1 MTPTRAIALAVIPF
15 TLIMASGCASTGDLD
30 AVRKLAQEAK
40 DSADRANQKSDQA
53 LATANEAKA
62 AAANAQRTAD
72 EAKAAAQHANER
84 VDRAFKKSVQ
94 K

>member
-1 MTPTRAIALAVIPF
+1 MFQAKTISLVATALALV
-15 TLIMASGCASTGDLD
+15 LAGGCASTGDLD

-40 DSADRANQKSDQA
+40 ESASRADQKADQA

-72 EAKAAAQHANER
+72 EAKASAQQANQK
-84 VDRAFKKSVQ
+84 VDRAFKKAVQ